1 MGSWLKILSKYLAA
15 TYFQVVH
22 FMSAQS
28 FDKGQGRTS
37 GSCEFS
43 RRQRLAGV
51 YGESANGSANIN
63 PFV

>member
-28 FDKGQGRTS
+28 FDEGQAGPKG
-37 GSCEFS
+37 EK
-43 RRQRLAGV
+43 
-51 YGESANGSANIN
+51 
-63 PFV
+63 P